1 MSSKDKPSATDA
13 EKPKKKKNYL
23 NKRDMLAE
31 LKRCHD
37 ANEMTPEFARMIT
50 LLADRYGSRF
60 EYADY
65 APHIDDM
72 KAVAVMN
79 IVRAW
84 RSFDMERFDNPFA
97 YFTQAIKH
105 TFWQYVHQEKK
116 HRLNRDHLLISNG
129 ELPSDAFM
137 DDYEKEITDAMLDKL
152 LGNPKIDKMSKP
164 QKEAYEEE
172 KKRRRT
178 EVLPEEQKPG
188 EVVTI
193 DISDYLRELEERG
206 PIEKSSPYGMHGD
219 IDDVESFSDSGN
231 NDNYDN
237 Y

>member
-1 MSSKDKPSATDA
+1 MSSKDV
-13 EKPKKKKNYL
+13 KPKKSKNYL

-31 LKRCHD
+31 LKRCHEID
-37 ANEMTPEFARMIT
+37 DMTPEFAKMIT

-65 APHIDDM
+65 APHIEDM

-84 RSFDMERFDNPFA
+84 RSFDMEKYDNPFA

-116 HRLNRDHLLISNG
+116 HRLNRDHLLIANG

-137 DDYEKEITDAMLDKL
+137 DDIEKEVTKERVEEL
-152 LGNPKIDKMSKP
+152 MSDSSKRDEKSE
-164 QKEAYEEE
+164 QYAEEFE
-172 KKRRRT
+172 KNKYHA
-178 EVLPEEQKPG
+178 LPEHQRPG
-188 EVVTI
+188 EVVEV
-193 DISDYLRELEERG
+193 DISDYLAELERIKAE
-206 PIEKSSPYGMHGD
+206 EKDSSISFGLHGD
-219 IDDVESFSDSGN
+219 ILDIDHFSEPSDN
-231 NDNYDN
+231 NYDD
-237 Y
+237 YE

>member
-1 MSSKDKPSATDA
+1 MTDKKIVADAPA

-31 LKRCHD
+31 LQKCHD
-37 ANEMTPEFARMIT
+37 ADEMTPEFARMIT

-84 RSFDMERFDNPFA
+84 RSFDLERFDNPFA

-116 HRLNRDHLLISNG
+116 HRLNRDHLLIENG
-129 ELPSDAFM
+129 ELPSDAFVDDIEKALMNGKM
-137 DDYEKEITDAMLDKL
+137 DEVMEDIDEETD
-152 LGNPKIDKMSKP
+152 
-164 QKEAYEEE
+164 EERF
-172 KKRRRT
+172 KREYNKRKFDI
-178 EVLPEEQKPG
+178 LPEEQKPG
-188 EVVTI
+188 EIVSI
-193 DISDYLRELEERG
+193 NIEDYERERAERENDPKG
-206 PIEKSSPYGMHGD
+206 PTYGIHSSVSELTD
-219 IDDVESFSDSGN
+219 R
-231 NDNYDN
+231 DNE
-237 Y
+237 